1 MKDDITE
8 CIQCNKPLGQESRD
22 LGYTYCHVC
31 RKCSHCSKD
40 ISAQESQWCYDT
52 NRSLAVHSRCAG
64 FAHPS
69 KDAMTVDQTVID
81 HLNLIRLLLKPD
93 YETSLDTQ
101 AQSIDHYVSGI
112 LVSQRS
118 IDDLYIMLR
127 NAQAYCAA
135 ISLVISRDRTRLDK
149 EVGEREKVKQKKALE
164 DRSKAH
170 ITVAE
175 RGIESTKEKFI
186 LNLMKNAFLSRE
198 DAQKVYDDAH
208 TRKRADKMT
217 HRIE

>member
-1 MKDDITE
+1 
-8 CIQCNKPLGQESRD
+8 
-22 LGYTYCHVC
+22 
-31 RKCSHCSKD
+31 
-40 ISAQESQWCYDT
+40 
-52 NRSLAVHSRCAG
+52 
-64 FAHPS
+64 
-69 KDAMTVDQTVID
+69 MTVDQTVID